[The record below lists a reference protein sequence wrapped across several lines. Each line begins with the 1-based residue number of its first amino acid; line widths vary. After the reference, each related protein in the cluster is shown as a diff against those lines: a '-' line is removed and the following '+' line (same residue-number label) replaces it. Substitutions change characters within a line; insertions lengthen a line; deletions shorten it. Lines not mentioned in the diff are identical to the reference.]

1 MATVNFEFP
10 GQTMEDFLCVGI
22 KNQKVTVYNVLDELP
37 ELDAQ
42 ISKIDFLE
50 ANIKNWYLA
59 RVTITG
65 GNFVLPISIGDASII
80 KMDDDILF
88 VESGVVFR
96 YNASSNTI
104 DIEADDKTTILVMID
119 ELCLKFKCENLVYQ
133 LDCFDEE
140 FWGSSVDFSNV
151 SSIGCRIINLN
162 DC

>member
-1 MATVNFEFP
+1 
-10 GQTMEDFLCVGI
+10 
-22 KNQKVTVYNVLDELP
+22 
-37 ELDAQ
+37 
-42 ISKIDFLE
+42 
-50 ANIKNWYLA
+50 LA

-140 FWGSSVDFSNV
+140 FEWSGDFKNITSE
-151 SSIGCRIINLN
+151 IHEEYRKWLN
-162 DC
+162 R